1 MFRKHALAVI
11 TACSLALSGLAQAV
25 PLSQL
30 FAGGTLT
37 ANDKLF
43 SNWTLITNVT
53 STEFDVGTPVAG
65 TVDLTQID
73 VSPLTNDPLN
83 PGLRYTA
90 DLALGTPFGHDGP
103 ATVNLEFVFRVSTL
117 SGDPLIKDNTLEI
130 FDFIFDS
137 GPLATIGITETIF
150 ANISRQIGEKSV
162 LVEAGDQVGVPDPD
176 HSDSANFAPLQLID
190 VSTRIFINGPG
201 LNDGAF
207 LEGFDQRFSQVSG
220 TVVPAPGSAVLLMLG
235 LLGLALQRRAR
246 RV

>member
-1 MFRKHALAVI
+1 MSMFRKHALAVI

-53 STEFDVGTPVAG
+53 STEFDVGTPVLG
-65 TVDLTQID
+65 TVDLSQIN
-73 VSPLTNDPLN
+73 VSPLINDPLN

-103 ATVNLEFVFRVSTL
+103 ATVNLDFSFRVSTL

-137 GPLATIGITETIF
+137 GPLATISITETILD
-150 ANISRQIGEKSV
+150 ILGTPQVGQKSV
-162 LVEAGDQVGVPDPD
+162 LVQAGDQVSVPDPD
-176 HSDSANFAPLQLID
+176 HSDSANFAPEASID
-190 VSTRIFINGPG
+190 VITRIFING
-201 LNDGAF
+201 
-207 LEGFDQRFSQVSG
+207 
-220 TVVPAPGSAVLLMLG
+220 
-235 LLGLALQRRAR
+235 
-246 RV
+246 